1 MAVNTPAENMT
12 DDRVQP
18 MLLAQAKTR
27 GAHDWSDR
35 DVEPVIAGLLQ
46 ELDFLRY
53 FYEAAGDA
61 FGPADSDVYRSINED
76 YEGVVPKG
84 YSEDDVEEVWWA
96 EGGHRRG

>member
-27 GAHDWSDR
+27 GAYDWSDS
-35 DVEPVIAGLLQ
+35 DVEPVIAALLQ

-53 FYEAAGDA
+53 FHDAAGDA
-61 FGPADSDVYRSINED
+61 FGPADSDVYAYINED
-76 YEGVVPKG
+76 YDGVVPHG
-84 YSEDDVEEVWWA
+84 YSEGDEEEDSDEA
-96 EGGHRRG
+96 